1 LPSFG
6 DNSIFLFRITKP
18 ALPTATVCINCQEL
32 DRVVWTPPYQITLP
46 RDLRAN
52 GNQLEIRVANTWWN
66 RLLADQVLPKEKRLT
81 RTNVTPKAGG
91 KPLPS
96 GLFGP
101 VRILTP
107 AD

>member
-1 LPSFG
+1 VHQLPG
-6 DNSIFLFRITKP
+6 TRPRRLDA
-18 ALPTATVCINCQEL
+18 ALSNHSAPGSQSQWQPTRN
-32 DRVVWTPPYQITLP
+32 P
-46 RDLRAN
+46 RR
-52 GNQLEIRVANTWWN
+52 NTWWN

-101 VRILTP
+101 FRILTP